1 MVARGPN
8 DHHLLGD
15 KVSTSTHVAL
25 SLLIIV
31 LATPSINPVLAT
43 TEVIGIH
50 PLVVTTLA
58 LLFLI
63 QAVLADLR
71 PVVLYLMRIFLHSI
85 MSIFFRSIEVVG
97 TENIPIRGPIIFTG
111 KGYPVQALTCI

>member
-15 KVSTSTHVAL
+15 NVSTSTHVVL
-25 SLLIIV
+25 SLLILV
-31 LATPSINPVLAT
+31 LATPSMNPVLAT
-43 TEVIGIH
+43 TELLGIH
-50 PLVVTTLA
+50 PLLVTTGA

-63 QAVLADLR
+63 HAILADLR
-71 PVVLYLMRIFLHSI
+71 PVVQYSMRMFLHSI

-97 TENIPIRGPIIFTG
+97 TENIPMRGPIIFTG
-111 KGYPVQALTCI
+111 M